1 MQLSAETECQ
11 GRDHGVDPWLALK
24 AGQTLTPESVYAQV
38 YITSTSAHTPRHPR
52 PRRQLYSD
60 LLQVEHEVFDGWESQ
75 RRVRSFLRPL
85 CPAQVQT
92 GHAAYVPLTASVKTV
107 RLCTFWGCC
116 FQLEELLPDLYC
128 LFACFLA
135 CLLLLFSVRDLC
147 ISLYPLK
154 SFTCN
159 CMFPSL
165 APTFIST

>member
-1 MQLSAETECQ
+1 MPRK
-11 GRDHGVDPWLALK
+11 GPWRRSM
-24 AGQTLTPESVYAQV
+24 AGIKSSSNINTRVRVCTGLY
-38 YITSTSAHTPRHPR
+38 YLHLHHTPRHPR

-75 RRVRSFLRPL
+75 RRVRSFLRPK

-92 GHAAYVPLTASVKTV
+92 RHAAYVPLTASVKTV

-135 CLLLLFSVRDLC
+135 CFSLFFSVRDLC
-147 ISLYPLK
+147 LSLYPLK

-159 CMFPSL
+159 CMFSSL